1 MAKAGTVER
10 EVAMSEPVFGPG
22 TAVADRVEIMNAV
35 QTGPATL
42 QGQFGARLDFADMG
56 HMMFFVGVVDVEGNT
71 LTIHD
76 GRSYEDA
83 IVAAEEAA
91 RDWGVVVHDL
101 VGV

>member
-1 MAKAGTVER
+1 M
-10 EVAMSEPVFGPG
+10 MSEAVFGPS
-22 TAVADRVEIMNAV
+22 TPLAERVEIMNAV
-35 QTGPATL
+35 QAGPATL
-42 QGQFGARLDFADMG
+42 TGRFGTRVDFADMG

-91 RDWGVVVHDL
+91 ADWGVYVDDR